1 MNQPDKLQEY
11 LQRLSPAARGNLLT
25 ELERLELCGAE
36 IPGAAS
42 IIEILRAE
50 FRSNGQNLK
59 HRSPPGR
66 YFFAPLEPLLVDS
79 APEHANTGA
88 IQRGS
93 LAAIWEW
100 INRDLLPTMA
110 RDYVKLAT
118 ELINADRQ
126 AEARRAAST
135 FQTKVVKS
143 LETPLARQTPPAKS
157 APGWRP
163 TRPLSQC
170 STT

>member
-1 MNQPDKLQEY
+1 MLRTRSAPLPLFVLQAAMTQPDKLQEY

-25 ELERLELCGAE
+25 ELERLELSGAE

-50 FRSNGQNLK
+50 FRASGQNLK
-59 HRSPPGR
+59 HRSPPAR
-66 YFFAPLEPLLVDS
+66 YFFAPLEPLLVDG
-79 APEHANTGA
+79 APEHANIGA

-118 ELINADRQ
+118 ELITADRQ
-126 AEARRAAST
+126 GEARRAASA

-143 LETPLARQTPPAKS
+143 LENTL
-157 APGWRP
+157 
-163 TRPLSQC
+163 
-170 STT
+170 

>member
-1 MNQPDKLQEY
+1 MLRAQSAPHPLSIIHAAMTQPDKLQEY

-88 IQRGS
+88 ICPSGPHRSVRPIRLG
-93 LAAIWEW
+93 
-100 INRDLLPTMA
+100 P
-110 RDYVKLAT
+110 AT
-118 ELINADRQ
+118 R
-126 AEARRAAST
+126 
-135 FQTKVVKS
+135 
-143 LETPLARQTPPAKS
+143 
-157 APGWRP
+157 
-163 TRPLSQC
+163 
-170 STT
+170 